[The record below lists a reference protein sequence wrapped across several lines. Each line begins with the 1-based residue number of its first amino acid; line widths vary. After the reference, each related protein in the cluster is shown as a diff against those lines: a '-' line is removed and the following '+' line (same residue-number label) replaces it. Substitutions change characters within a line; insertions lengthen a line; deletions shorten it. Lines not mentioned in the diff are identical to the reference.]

1 MACAGGWIA
10 ILVRVVPRIERYVI
24 ALQIGA
30 VPVAHL
36 LWLLDQCL
44 QALLRAGV
52 IADVELVEIEY
63 GRQPFDRI
71 SRDGRA
77 RAAELLQHR
86 GCHQADQ
93 QSENDNDD
101 QQLQQCEAAFR
112 VAGTAPMSIPLLACM
127 ATAAAFYHLPPRVLP
142 SIQAVE
148 GGYIGAV
155 HADSDGSQDL
165 GIMQVNTRW
174 LADLAQVARMSEGE
188 VRERLIY
195 DGCFNI
201 AAAAAILR
209 AYLNEARGDLM
220 LAVGYYHSH
229 TPALN
234 LEYQSKVL
242 ASAARLFGTG
252 TRTMPHA
259 THADANN

>member
-1 MACAGGWIA
+1 
-10 ILVRVVPRIERYVI
+10 
-24 ALQIGA
+24 
-30 VPVAHL
+30 
-36 LWLLDQCL
+36 
-44 QALLRAGV
+44 
-52 IADVELVEIEY
+52 
-63 GRQPFDRI
+63 
-71 SRDGRA
+71 
-77 RAAELLQHR
+77 
-86 GCHQADQ
+86 
-93 QSENDNDD
+93 
-101 QQLQQCEAAFR
+101 
-112 VAGTAPMSIPLLACM
+112 MSIPLLACM

-174 LADLAQVARMSEGE
+174 LADLAQVARLSDSD
-188 VRERLIY
+188 VRQRLIY

-201 AAAAAILR
+201 AAAAAIMR
-209 AYLNEARGDLM
+209 AYLNEAHGDLM

-234 LEYQSKVL
+234 LQYQSKVL

-252 TRTMPHA
+252 NRTMPHA